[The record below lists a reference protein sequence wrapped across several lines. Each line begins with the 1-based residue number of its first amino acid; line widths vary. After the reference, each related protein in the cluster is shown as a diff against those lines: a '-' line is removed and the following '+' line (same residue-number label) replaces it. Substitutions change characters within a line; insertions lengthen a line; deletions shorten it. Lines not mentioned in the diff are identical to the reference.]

1 MGNYKEYWIEHKLFI
16 DEMIYEAY
24 ETNDERVNKDLIP
37 IHVIEIQAVE
47 DLEAKLERLAEL
59 AGTLI
64 DLIISFPCDKQI
76 ENGNET
82 HFENC
87 RRCKAIKSYHMR
99 ETMSNRKQGE

>member
-1 MGNYKEYWIEHKLFI
+1 MSKYKEFWIT
-16 DEMIYEAY
+16 DNTDNSGYTV
-24 ETNDERVNKDLIP
+24 ETKFNHLRHHGSCNVF
-37 IHVIEIQAVE
+37 HVIEIQAVK
-47 DLEAKLERLAEL
+47 DLEAKLERLASL
-59 AGTLI
+59 AGTFI